1 MILSQRPCQRRE
13 VLQRAPE
20 EHQQRQRKRLLLLRL
35 IRQQKAR
42 LRSQRKEP
50 KSQQPCLWKEKLG
63 VEHHRIQPKTESQN
77 QLKTA
82 NNKFHNLQQAVVAK
96 HMKKSLKK
104 VPKRRKKLQ
113 HPVKLLQR
121 QKRWLLFQQRKQVQ
135 LNNLQ
140 EAVHGPR
147 TPNDIAQL
155 KENENA

>member
-96 HMKKSLKK
+96 HQKKSLKK
-104 VPKRRKKLQ
+104 VPKRHK
-113 HPVKLLQR
+113 KLLQR